1 MMKPAFRFFAT
12 ISRSRTALR
21 GEDMKIDDV
30 ISHYIGRVVRDRKAV
45 ERSPGEGHERELDRD
60 QTVLAALR
68 CAKANGFSGEE

>member
-1 MMKPAFRFFAT
+1 MKN
-12 ISRSRTALR
+12 
-21 GEDMKIDDV
+21 DDV

-60 QTVLAALR
+60 QIVLAALR